1 MDTDTVLILGLLA
14 AAFINWFAI
23 LIVEKRQLIKQWK
36 KNEQDRMGRAEKVKQ
51 LSKKL

>member
-1 MDTDTVLILGLLA
+1 MDTDTALILGLLA
-14 AAFINWFAI
+14 AAFSCWFTI

-36 KNEQDRMGRAEKVKQ
+36 KNEQDRMGRAERVKQ